1 MVLNSIQ
8 ILTPCRHPNRALVF
22 QAGGSSN
29 HFAIRVPAGAVQSR
43 ARSSMG
49 IGHGTARRVGLTC
62 RRRPLRGGKG
72 GHGPSSSPSP
82 LGSVVPAA
90 TRTKRPGPHD
100 TDGAGPAP
108 QPHFEKTQGCRLIVN
123 SSSIIGRAGGG
134 SPDQA
139 KPCLPFSSFNS
150 FHGGGSRSGS
160 PPCRLSQPYVRAQH

>member
-108 QPHFEKTQGCRLIVN
+108 QPQCRISRKHKDAV
-123 SSSIIGRAGGG
+123 SSSTHHRSSGGPEG
-134 SPDQA
+134 VRRIRQSPA
-139 KPCLPFSSFNS
+139 CPFPASIPSMAEDPDPAP
-150 FHGGGSRSGS
+150 H
-160 PPCRLSQPYVRAQH
+160 LAA